1 MKGIMIALVL
11 ILVVSAVLLPWLTT
25 GSAALSS
32 WMQQGVGLVEPLL
45 ERFAPQPIPDAMAS
59 LEAQSRLSALDI
71 LRLDFISWCLWV
83 IILLPLG
90 AALIGMVAL
99 LLSLLRQ
106 DELAQLAY
114 WATAITAAV
123 AAVLMVI
130 GMPLL
135 MRLSLPRDMAA
146 NLLIAVYDLRLAS
159 GFWVV
164 WAATLGLAVVSAMIA
179 LTPTRTRRPATS
191 YPPRIYR

>member
-11 ILVVSAVLLPWLTT
+11 IVVVAAVLLPWLTT
-25 GSAALSS
+25 GSAALPA
-32 WMQQGVGLVEPLL
+32 WMQQGVGLVVPLL

-59 LEAQSRLSALDI
+59 LEAQSRLSALDV
-71 LRLDFISWCLWV
+71 LRLDFISWRLWV

-90 AALIGMVAL
+90 AALLGLFAL
-99 LLSLLRQ
+99 LLSMLRQ

-114 WATAITAAV
+114 WATAIAAAV

-135 MRLSLPRDMAA
+135 MRLSLPGDMAA
-146 NLLIAVYDLRLAS
+146 NLLIAVYDLRLAW

-164 WAATLGLAVVSAMIA
+164 WVATVGLAVVSALIA
-179 LTPTRTRRPATS
+179 VTPRPARRPAPS
-191 YPPRIYR
+191 YPPRVYR

>member
-11 ILVVSAVLLPWLTT
+11 IVVVGAVLLPWLTT
-25 GSAALSS
+25 GSAALPS
-32 WMQQGVGLVEPLL
+32 WMQQGVGLVVPLL

-59 LEAQSRLSALDI
+59 LEAQSRLSALNV
-71 LRLDFISWCLWV
+71 LRLDFISWRLWV
-83 IILLPLG
+83 IILLPVG
-90 AALIGMVAL
+90 AALLGLFAL

-114 WATAITAAV
+114 WATVIAAAIAA
-123 AAVLMVI
+123 ALMVI

-146 NLLIAVYDLRLAS
+146 NLLIAVFDLRLAW
-159 GFWVV
+159 GFWVA
-164 WAATLGLAVVSAMIA
+164 WAATAGLAVVSALLA
-179 LTPTRTRRPATS
+179 VTPRSARRPAPS
-191 YPPRIYR
+191 YPPRVYR